1 MKTLRFCCVLLLLSA
16 LVSAIPAQKPIVPI
30 IDLRLGGLLG
40 GSQDGKWV
48 EPGVAAE
55 SIMNGGMDL
64 FVFGF
69 GGKEKTPIYSA
80 KRAPVEDVCSDF
92 YRMDIDIKDRLGLGL
107 GVNATWNATP
117 RIPKHMKTPTAAYKT
132 AITNLLRKEG
142 VKRPVVKTTQIF
154 VIDLDGDGTDE
165 VLITATNIKSEFG
178 VGWKAGEYSFVMLR
192 KVTKD
197 GVKDYMVDGNIFKTG
212 QDNGGAPNR
221 YEISSIADLNGDGK
235 MEVVIYSEYYEGAGA
250 GAFEMRGGKLE
261 LIKGIQAGCG
271 V

>member
-1 MKTLRFCCVLLLLSA
+1 MSRFCCVLLLVSA
-16 LVSAIPAQKPIVPI
+16 LASAVPAQKTIVPI

-48 EPGVAAE
+48 EAGLAAE
-55 SIMNGGMDL
+55 SIMDGGIDL

-69 GGKEKTPIYSA
+69 NGKEKTPIYSA

-92 YRMDIDIKDRLGLGL
+92 YRIEMDIKDRLGLGL
-107 GVNATWNATP
+107 GVNASWNPMP
-117 RIPKHMKTPTAAYKT
+117 RFPKPIKTPTAAYKT

-154 VIDLDGDGTDE
+154 LIDLDGDGTE
-165 VLITATNIKSEFG
+165 EALITATNITSEFG

-192 KVTKD
+192 KMTKD
-197 GVKDYMVDGNIFKTG
+197 GVKDHLVDGNIFKTG

>member
-1 MKTLRFCCVLLLLSA
+1 MKITRSFATLLLA
-16 LVSAIPAQKPIVPI
+16 VTFTVAIPAQKPLVPI

-40 GSQDGKWV
+40 GSRDGKWV
-48 EPGVAAE
+48 EAGLAAE

-64 FVFGF
+64 NVYGF
-69 GGKEKTPIYSA
+69 KGLEKLVVYSA
-80 KRAPVEDVCSDF
+80 KRAPIEDVCSDF
-92 YRMDIDIKDRLGLGL
+92 YRTELGFDLRLGLGL
-107 GVNATWNATP
+107 GVNAAWKAMP
-117 RIPKHMKTPTAAYKT
+117 RIPKRMVSPTAAYKT
-132 AITNLLRKEG
+132 AITNLLKKEG

-154 VIDLDGDGTDE
+154 FIDLDGDGTDE
-165 VLITATNIKSEFG
+165 VLITATNINSQFG

-192 KVTKD
+192 KVTKN
-197 GVKDYMVDGNIFKTG
+197 GVKDFMVDGNIFKSG

-235 MEVVIYSEYYEGAGA
+235 MEVIIYSEYYEGAGT

-261 LIKGIQAGCG
+261 LIKELQAGCG